1 MQSLAQ
7 AEELLA
13 GITGL
18 AQAKELLAG
27 ITGLAQAKE
36 PGGLRMSS
44 PKLRR
49 MLSAALAY
57 TCQMNVG
64 LAFQLGLRSI
74 VAAHKAA

>member
-18 AQAKELLAG
+18 AQAKE
-27 ITGLAQAKE
+27 
-36 PGGLRMSS
+36 PGGLRILSS

-49 MLSAALAY
+49 MLSALAY

-64 LAFQLGLRSI
+64 LAFQLGLQRSI